1 MANVD
6 VFFSQIHV
14 TFNGTVRSNGGTVE
28 TGYKVTGYKVNPD
41 LR

>member
-14 TFNGTVRSNGGTVE
+14 TFNGTVRSNDGISIHSSSVAVLGME
-28 TGYKVTGYKVNPD
+28 Q
-41 LR
+41 LL